1 MIAARP
7 RASGKRL
14 RAVPAVRFRV
24 DFGRAQAI
32 GPGKIALLE
41 KIASSGSLSQAAREL
56 GMSYRRAWLLL
67 ESLNGSFAEP
77 VAVTAKGGRG
87 GGGATL
93 TPFGHSLIRTYRDFD
108 ARLQARAA
116 RAFRAILRQVRSA
129 RAPARRAPVLRL
141 KDR

>member
-1 MIAARP
+1 M
-7 RASGKRL
+7 GT
-14 RAVPAVRFRV
+14 PAVRFRV
-24 DFGRAQAI
+24 DFGREEAV

-41 KIASSGSLSQAAREL
+41 HIAGGGSLSQAAREL

-67 ESLNGSFAEP
+67 ESLNGCFIEP

-93 TPFGHSLIRTYRDFD
+93 TDFGRQLVRVYREFD
-108 ARLQARAA
+108 AEIQACAVR
-116 RAFRAILRQVRSA
+116 RFRAIVRRTRRGGSASA
-129 RAPARRAPVLRL
+129 RPRGHAAPIVRL